1 MFTWLFIKGGARM
14 KFNNISGHVAAVL
27 VFIFLVL
34 YYLIVRHLNASNEA
48 IESFKERCIA
58 IIEVFDRDVHDTI
71 LRLNNYMTV
80 HCCERMYY
88 DEITGYESSAVQVYF
103 IPEYKLDEAL
113 DYLANGEYA
122 LDGNVTAKVNN
133 VSNVDSVICNGENG
147 YLVYIE
153 FK

>member
-1 MFTWLFIKGGARM
+1 M
-14 KFNNISGHVAAVL
+14 KFNDISGHVAAVL

-34 YYLIVRHLNASNEA
+34 YYLIVRSLNASDKA
-48 IESFKERCIA
+48 IDSFKERCIA
-58 IIEVFDRDVHDTI
+58 IITVFDQDVHDTI

-88 DEITGYESSAVQVYF
+88 DEITGYESADTQVYF
-103 IPEYKLDEAL
+103 IPEYKLDEVL

-122 LDGNVTAKVNN
+122 LDGNVTTRINN
-133 VSNVDSVICNGENG
+133 VSNINSVVCNGEDG

>member
-1 MFTWLFIKGGARM
+1 M

-34 YYLIVRHLNASNEA
+34 YYLISRHLNASNEA
-48 IESFKERCIA
+48 IKSFKERCIA
-58 IIEVFDRDVHDTI
+58 IITVFDQDVHDTI

-133 VSNVDSVICNGENG
+133 VSNVYSVICNGENG

>member
-1 MFTWLFIKGGARM
+1 M
-14 KFNNISGHVAAVL
+14 KFNNILYYVAVVI
-27 VFIFLVL
+27 VFIFSGVVL
-34 YYLIVRHLNASNEA
+34 FDSVRSLNTSNKIVK
-48 IESFKERCIA
+48 SFKEKCIA
-58 IIEVFDRDVHDTI
+58 TIKVFDQDVHDTT
-71 LRLNNYMTV
+71 LRLNNYMVV

-88 DEITGYESSAVQVYF
+88 DEITEYASDDIQVYF
-103 IPEYKLDEAL
+103 IPEYKLDEVL

-133 VSNVDSVICNGENG
+133 VSDVDSVICNEENG